1 VLGGRNTPLPIL
13 FRTLKTSGADLPRN
27 LKLALAY
34 DGTDFAGWQVQ
45 PDRVSVQG
53 TLLSAFE
60 HLTGEKTLPQGS
72 GRTDAGVHALAQVAT
87 VTTNSPIPTDNLI
100 RALNDILPRSIRIL
114 AAEEMPPEFHAR
126 RSAVAKTY
134 RYHIYRGAIC
144 SPFQARYVYHHPYPL
159 DESRMIQAAALV
171 EGEHDFTSFAA
182 VDPEKRKEAPATDK
196 EKLETKT
203 SLQTNAGF
211 ATNQAELEAN
221 SARPEPSKAELD
233 LDNSRPETNKAG
245 LELDNAGLETNKAGL
260 KTNKADLEPNNV
272 RTIFLSQWQ
281 RHADELIYTVRG
293 NGFLHHMVRNLVGTF
308 LMVGKGSLSIADVKR
323 ILELRD
329 RSAAAATAPASGLF
343 LVSVEY

>member
-1 VLGGRNTPLPIL
+1 LGAQRIAD
-13 FRTLKTSGADLPRN
+13 RTKKQTTVRFPNLAISGTNLPRN
-27 LKLALAY
+27 LKLTLAY
-34 DGTDFAGWQVQ
+34 DGHDFAGWQIQ

-53 TLLSAFE
+53 TLVSAFE

-72 GRTDAGVHALAQVAT
+72 GRTDSGVHALAQIAT
-87 VTTNSPIPTDNLI
+87 VITNSPIPADNLV
-100 RALNDILPRSIRIL
+100 RALNDILPRSIRVL

-159 DESRMIQAAALV
+159 SESHMIQAAALV

-182 VDPEKRKEAPATDK
+182 VDPEKRKEALAID
-196 EKLETKT
+196 EDQFET
-203 SLQTNAGF
+203 
-211 ATNQAELEAN
+211 E
-221 SARPEPSKAELD
+221 
-233 LDNSRPETNKAG
+233 AG
-245 LELDNAGLETNKAGL
+245 LERNKAKLATTQAGLG
-260 KTNKADLEPNNV
+260 PNNV
-272 RTIFLSQWQ
+272 RTIFHSQWQ
-281 RHADELIYTVRG
+281 RHGDELIYTVRG

-308 LMVGKGSLSIADVKR
+308 LLVGKGSLTVADVRR

>member
-1 VLGGRNTPLPIL
+1 M
-13 FRTLKTSGADLPRN
+13 RN
-27 LKLALAY
+27 LKLTLAY
-34 DGTDFAGWQVQ
+34 DGHDFAGWQVQ
-45 PDRVSVQG
+45 PDRLSVQG
-53 TLLSAFE
+53 TLVSAFE

-72 GRTDAGVHALAQVAT
+72 GRTDAGVHALAQIAT
-87 VTTNSPIPTDNLI
+87 VTTNSPIPVDNLV
-100 RALNDILPRSIRIL
+100 RALNDILPRSIRVL

-126 RSAVAKTY
+126 RSAIAKTY

-159 DESRMIQAAALV
+159 NESLMIQAAALV
-171 EGEHDFTSFAA
+171 VGEHDFTSFAA
-182 VDPEKRKEAPATDK
+182 VDPERNKDRSKDRGNES
-196 EKLETKT
+196 LEI
-203 SLQTNAGF
+203 
-211 ATNQAELEAN
+211 
-221 SARPEPSKAELD
+221 
-233 LDNSRPETNKAG
+233 
-245 LELDNAGLETNKAGL
+245 
-260 KTNKADLEPNNV
+260 NNV

-308 LMVGKGSLSIADVKR
+308 LMVGKGSLTVADVRR